1 MMCLPGRVSVWL
13 DRSRPARREKMDDS
27 GRNLTSGGAPKDN
40 P

>member
-27 GRNLTSGGAPKDN
+27 EPEPDKRWSTEG
-40 P
+40 